1 MVEGIK
7 KKFYIYDKDKK
18 RIKETY
24 VEKDAKK
31 YEQKGYRVISRRR
44 RIKND

>member
-1 MVEGIK
+1 MVEGIR

-24 VEKDAKK
+24 VEKDARK
-31 YEQKGYRVISRRR
+31 YEKKGYKVVGRRR
-44 RIKND
+44 RKHD

>member
-1 MVEGIK
+1 MVEGIR

-18 RIKETY
+18 RIKTTY

-31 YEQKGYRVISRRR
+31 YEQKGYRVTSRRK
-44 RIKND
+44 IKHD

>member
-1 MVEGIK
+1 MVEGMR

-31 YEQKGYRVISRRR
+31 YEKQGYKVVCRR
-44 RIKND
+44 RIKHD